1 MTQQNP
7 PWPTRIFVLVPS
19 YKAAL
24 LLERLLPKL
33 IAALPA
39 SNVCVADDG
48 SHDGTE
54 AVCAK
59 NRVLYVSNL
68 FNKGKGAT
76 LAKGFLYL
84 IAEKGAS
91 WIITMD
97 ADGQHSADDIP
108 LFLRRI
114 REAPGAGIII
124 GRRDMRL
131 GKMPLARIV
140 SNTLTSLFL
149 SLLTGRRILDSQCG
163 FRAYS
168 AACVNAAPCGFHR
181 FEMESEIIM
190 RACDREFSI
199 DFVPVQTLYF
209 STRSHISHVADTLR
223 WLRAVI
229 TVFMEL
235 RSKKQDECTR

>member
-1 MTQQNP
+1 MTQQNS
-7 PWPTRIFVLVPS
+7 PWPSDIFVLVPS

-24 LLERLLPKL
+24 PLERLLPRL

-59 NRVLYVSNL
+59 NGVLYVSNL
-68 FNKGKGAT
+68 VNKGKGAA

-84 IAEKGAS
+84 IARRNAS

-97 ADGQHSADDIP
+97 ADGQHSVDDLP
-108 LFLRRI
+108 VFLNRI
-114 REAPGAGIII
+114 HQLPCAGIII
-124 GRRDMRL
+124 GRRDMRP

-140 SNTLTSLFL
+140 SNIVTSLLL
-149 SLLTGRRILDSQCG
+149 SLLTGRRVLDSQCG

-168 AACVNAAPCGFHR
+168 AACVNAAPCRFQR

-190 RACDREFSI
+190 KACNRGFSI

-229 TVFMEL
+229 IVFMEL
-235 RSKKQDECTR
+235 RSKKQA

>member
-1 MTQQNP
+1 MTTQQNS
-7 PWPTRIFVLVPS
+7 PWPSGIFVLVPS
-19 YKAAL
+19 YKSAPS
-24 LLERLLPKL
+24 LERLLPKL

-39 SNVCVADDG
+39 SNVCVVDDG

-59 NRVLYVSNL
+59 NGVLYVSNL
-68 FNKGKGAT
+68 VNKGKGAA
-76 LAKGFLYL
+76 LAKAFLYL
-84 IAEKGAS
+84 IAEKGTS

-97 ADGQHSADDIP
+97 ADGQHSVDDIP
-108 LFLRRI
+108 LFIRRI

-124 GRRDMRL
+124 GRRDMRP

-140 SNTLTSLFL
+140 SNTLTSLLL
-149 SLLTGRRILDSQCG
+149 SLFTGRRILDSQCG

-168 AACVNAAPCGFHR
+168 AACVNAAPCRYLR

-190 RACDREFSI
+190 RACSRGFSI

-229 TVFMEL
+229 AVVLEL
-235 RSKKQDECTR
+235 RSKKQA

>member
-1 MTQQNP
+1 MTQQNT
-7 PWPTRIFVLVPS
+7 PWPSGIFVLVPS
-19 YKAAL
+19 YNAAPL
-24 LLERLLPKL
+24 IEQLLPKL
-33 IAALPA
+33 IDAVPA

-54 AVCAK
+54 AVCEK
-59 NRVLYVSNL
+59 NSVLYISNL
-68 FNKGKGAT
+68 VNKGKGAA
-76 LAKGFLYL
+76 LVKGFQYL
-84 IAEKGAS
+84 IGDKGAS
-91 WIITMD
+91 WIITLD
-97 ADGQHSADDIP
+97 ADGQHAVNDIP
-108 LFLRRI
+108 LFLKRI
-114 REAPGAGIII
+114 SEKPGAGIII
-124 GRRDMRL
+124 GRRDMRP

-140 SNTLTSLFL
+140 SNTLTSLCL
-149 SLLTGRRILDSQCG
+149 SLLTGRDILDSQCG

-168 AACVNAAPCGFHR
+168 TACINAAPCVFPR

-190 RACDREFSI
+190 RACARGFSI

-235 RSKKQDECTR
+235 RSKKQA

>member
-1 MTQQNP
+1 MTQQDSQ
-7 PWPTRIFVLVPS
+7 WFSRTFVLIPS
-19 YKAAL
+19 YKAVQS
-24 LLERLLPKL
+24 LERLLPAL
-33 IAALPA
+33 IAVLPA

-54 AVCAK
+54 AVCVK
-59 NRVLYVSNL
+59 NGVLYISNL
-68 FNKGKGAT
+68 VNKGKGAA
-76 LAKGFLYL
+76 LVKGFWYL
-84 IAEKGAS
+84 IAQHRAS

-97 ADGQHSADDIP
+97 ADGQHSVDDIP

-114 REAPGAGIII
+114 REAPGTGIII
-124 GRRDMRL
+124 GRRDMRPV
-131 GKMPLARIV
+131 KMPLARIV

-168 AACVNAAPCGFHR
+168 AACVNAAPCGFLR

-190 RACDREFSI
+190 RACSRGFSI

-235 RSKKQDECTR
+235 RSKKQV